1 MNNGRNMK
9 TERMT
14 ATFRELEPSI
24 LKIYVNI
31 IKKSIITAAEIMT
44 WEFRLEKKV
53 KSNTNAKSDA
63 KEIKRRKLN
72 LIKSPVFY
80 ILQFQKFD
88 FTVNAPGISCQF
100 SFRAQYTVTWN
111 YDCYG
116 IVSDCTSD
124 SLGGHRW

>member
-9 TERMT
+9 TDRMT

-53 KSNTNAKSDA
+53 KSITNAKSDA

-88 FTVNAPGISCQF
+88 FTVNAPCIS
-100 SFRAQYTVTWN
+100 
-111 YDCYG
+111 G
-116 IVSDCTSD
+116 
-124 SLGGHRW
+124 